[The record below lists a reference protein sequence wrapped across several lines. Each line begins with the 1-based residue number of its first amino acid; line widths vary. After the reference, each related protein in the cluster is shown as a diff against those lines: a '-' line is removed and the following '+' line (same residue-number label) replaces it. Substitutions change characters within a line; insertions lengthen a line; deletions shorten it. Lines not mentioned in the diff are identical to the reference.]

1 MGVARAVVGRSSWS
15 TDTIAEDDRLVA
27 WGAFASEYFGPF
39 VAEPVDQTPFRMS
52 IDTVSLGPLRLYELH
67 GSAHRLRRGEGVG
80 RSCDDGNVYVNAQ
93 LTGFGIA
100 RRRAHVVNSAPEHL
114 AMMPSSW
121 LDGVELP
128 ESFGQLIVQIPAELM
143 LPRLAR
149 PDECFGRVL
158 PAVGAAG
165 LALHQLQF
173 LARRGEELDPQ
184 AARLSAAHLVDL
196 LVAAFDQPLPR
207 GRALR
212 RGNQLQAAM
221 TIIERRLADPALSVG
236 TVAAELHV
244 SPRQLQSLFA
254 EAGTTFRAWTSQQ
267 RLGRC
272 VAAFDADPAGDRT
285 IAEIA
290 SAWCFADRSH
300 FSRVFATHLGVSP
313 RMYRQRLRELERTR
327 GRSPLD

>member
-1 MGVARAVVGRSSWS
+1 VNTASAVVGRSSWS
-15 TDTIAEDDRLVA
+15 TDTVPEDDRPAA
-27 WGAFASEYFGPF
+27 WSAFASEFFGPF
-39 VAEPVDQTPFRMS
+39 VAEPVDEAPFRMS
-52 IDTVSLGPLRLYELH
+52 IESVRLGPLTLYELH
-67 GSAHRLRRGEGVG
+67 GSAHRLRRGDGPG
-80 RSCDDGNVYVNAQ
+80 RSRDDDNVYVNAQ

-100 RRRAHVVNSAPEHL
+100 RRRAQVVNSAPEHL

-128 ESFGQLIVQIPAELM
+128 ESFGQLLVQIPAELL

-149 PDECFGRVL
+149 PDECFGRAL

-165 LALHQLQF
+165 LALHELQF

-184 AARLSAAHLVDL
+184 PARLAAAHLVDL

-212 RGNQLQAAM
+212 RDTQLQAAM
-221 TIIERRLADPALSVG
+221 AIIERRLADPELAVG

-244 SPRQLQSLFA
+244 SPRLLQSLFA
-254 EAGTTFRAWTSQQ
+254 EAGTTFRAWTSRQ
-267 RLGRC
+267 RLARC

-290 SAWCFADRSH
+290 CAWCFADRSH
-300 FSRVFATHLGVSP
+300 FSRVFAAQLGVSP
-313 RMYRQRLRELERTR
+313 RVYRQQLRELR
-327 GRSPLD
+327 